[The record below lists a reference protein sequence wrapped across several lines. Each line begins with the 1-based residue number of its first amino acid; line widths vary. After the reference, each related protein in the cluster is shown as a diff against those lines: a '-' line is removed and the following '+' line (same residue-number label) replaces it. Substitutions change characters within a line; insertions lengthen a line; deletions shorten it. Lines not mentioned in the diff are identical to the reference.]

1 MSRFSEYE
9 IYIIENVA
17 KAELTCFELKL
28 VLIMLKYKERGWSVT
43 DSVIAEKA
51 NMEKAFFQ
59 KTVDSLLDKNVLYE
73 TTVGLQFNDFNLWG
87 EKSTKRHS
95 FKKLDKIVEI
105 LCRHYQSRFERFKS
119 EIKIAFET
127 GNGLNFYLIDDISE
141 VFGDSQS
148 WLEWTRT
155 IDDFEDEFELIHYL
169 EKSLLMP
176 VLNCS
181 LQKLKE
187 QYNETVNLYSDRQR
201 LMI

>member
-1 MSRFSEYE
+1 MSRFGEYE

-17 KAELTCFELKL
+17 KAELTRSELKL
-28 VLIMLKYKERGWSVT
+28 VLIMLKYKERGWSVA
-43 DSVIAEKA
+43 DSAIAEKV
-51 NMEKAFFQ
+51 NMEKALFQ

-87 EKSTKRHS
+87 EKNTKRHS
-95 FKKLDKIVEI
+95 LKKLDKIVEI
-105 LCRHYQSRFERFKS
+105 LFRHYQSSFERFKS
-119 EIKIAFET
+119 EIKIAFEA
-127 GNGLNFYLIDDISE
+127 GNGLNFHLIDDISE

-148 WLEWTRT
+148 WLGWTRT
-155 IDDFEDEFELIHYL
+155 VDDFEDEFELIHYL

-187 QYNETVNLYSDRQR
+187 QYNEIVNLYSDRQR
-201 LMI
+201 LMV